1 MDFEFI
7 RDEENGLL
15 NRRELDFVL
24 TFEGA
29 TPSRRMI
36 LGKLCALQN
45 VKESLVVLDSIKT
58 SFGKQEL
65 TGYARIYEDEDSLKR
80 VEPTHL
86 VERTGAPEE
95 EAEEAAEEA

>member
-29 TPSRRMI
+29 TPSRRTI

-65 TGYARIYEDEDSLKR
+65 TGYARIYEDEESLKR
-80 VEPTHL
+80 VEPAHL
-86 VERTGAPEE
+86 VARTGVPEE
-95 EAEEAAEEA
+95 EAGEGAEEA